1 MLDTL
6 SRNRHETIHQVCF
19 WKKLSAKRW
28 SGRPSEHMLINYMT
42 WPCNGKMLTRG
53 RVDIGLFPVG
63 LMTCGQPNCSRNH
76 PKRGDLFELWV
87 WRLLRTKCH
96 VLILLFSEVS
106 GKFTFPWLGPGVSW
120 RLPPPLPLPS
130 VIFLARQGCYPKL
143 ELKSVVEL
151 CCHVFDIISFQH
163 SCTVDRCMDCNLSV
177 FTLHE
182 SHLQSLQSPIC
193 MHQHTES
200 VVHAM
205 DGSPAKPAGGTSWSA
220 AHCCGYPQPT
230 VPLQWHGWSA
240 KPHQL
245 LIWLRAS

>member
-1 MLDTL
+1 
-6 SRNRHETIHQVCF
+6 
-19 WKKLSAKRW
+19 
-28 SGRPSEHMLINYMT
+28 MT

-106 GKFTFPWLGPGVSW
+106 GKITFQWLGPGVSW
-120 RLPPPLPLPS
+120 RLPPPPPLPS

-151 CCHVFDIISFQH
+151 CCHVFDIISLQH
-163 SCTVDRCMDCNLSV
+163 SCTVDRCMDCNLLSLHYMSHIPSAITTISNMHAPTHWICGSCDGWITCETCRWNILISV
-177 FTLHE
+177 IAVAILSLL
-182 SHLQSLQSPIC
+182 SHFNG
-193 MHQHTES
+193 MG
-200 VVHAM
+200 
-205 DGSPAKPAGGTSWSA
+205 D
-220 AHCCGYPQPT
+220 PQNGINYWFDSGHHNP
-230 VPLQWHGWSA
+230 
-240 KPHQL
+240 QL
-245 LIWLRAS
+245 RCP